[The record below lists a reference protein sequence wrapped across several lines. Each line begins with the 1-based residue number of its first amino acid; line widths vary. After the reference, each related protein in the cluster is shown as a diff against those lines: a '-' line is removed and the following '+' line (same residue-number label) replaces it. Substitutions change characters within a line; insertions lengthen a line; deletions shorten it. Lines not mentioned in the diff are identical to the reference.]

1 MIWKQVLQD
10 WTLQHLETA
19 LKSMKNNKARD
30 MHGHTYELFK
40 YGGRDLKL
48 SLLELFNQVKRTQT
62 YPSIFQSSTI
72 TSIWKK
78 KGNKTDLNNDRGIF
92 NVTKIRSILDK
103 LVYNDIYEVVDKSMS
118 SSNIGARKNRNI
130 RDHLFVINAILNEAK
145 NAPNKDLDIQI
156 YDVSKCFD
164 KLDYTS
170 TANDFYNSGVTND
183 KFVLVANSNKTCN
196 VSIKLPW
203 GSSSSEFKLQNV
215 EMQGTVLAP
224 LKCSATIDTI
234 GKEALIDMH
243 SSLYKYK
250 KCVTIPPLSMI
261 DDILAISE
269 CSTESLKMNSMIEAK
284 ILTKNLKLGHDKCS
298 VMHVGKK
305 ASKFKH

>member
-1 MIWKQVLQD
+1 METSIAKTDVSQD

-30 MHGHTYELFK
+30 MHRHTYELFK

-78 KGNKTDLNNDRGIF
+78 KGNKTDLNNDWGIF

-103 LVYNDIYEVVDKSMS
+103 LVYNNIYEVVDKSMS

-164 KLDYTS
+164 KLDTLALQ
-170 TANDFYNSGVTND
+170 TIFITV
-183 KFVLVANSNKTCN
+183 
-196 VSIKLPW
+196 VSLMI
-203 GSSSSEFKLQNV
+203 
-215 EMQGTVLAP
+215 
-224 LKCSATIDTI
+224 
-234 GKEALIDMH
+234 
-243 SSLYKYK
+243 SL
-250 KCVTIPPLSMI
+250 
-261 DDILAISE
+261 
-269 CSTESLKMNSMIEAK
+269 
-284 ILTKNLKLGHDKCS
+284 
-298 VMHVGKK
+298 
-305 ASKFKH
+305 F